1 MKTLDIKLQ
10 IPYENL
16 QSILLDLNSMI
27 SKNTPNES
35 LSSYREVI
43 IERNP
48 NMELLTI
55 SEVAKRLK
63 VNKNTVYNLIRTG
76 NLTALKL
83 GSLKVTYKELDRFID
98 YSNGKDFSDLEKVQN
113 FTPWITLKNELC

>member
-16 QSILLDLNSMI
+16 KSILLELNSML
-27 SKNTPNES
+27 SKNASNES
-35 LSSYREVI
+35 IPSYSEVI
-43 IERNP
+43 IERNSD
-48 NMELLTI
+48 MELLTI

-63 VNKNTVYNLIRTG
+63 VNKNTVYNLIHTG

-83 GSLKVTYKELDRFID
+83 GSLKVTYKELERFID
-98 YSNGKDFSDLEKVQN
+98 YSNGKDFSNLENVQN
-113 FTPWITLKNELC
+113 FIP